1 MKRKSFS
8 EEVSKVE
15 NSRISQHSFLIL
27 LSSILR
33 LPEETTT
40 LASIYYHKYH
50 RWLEKISQDEPLYL
64 IDDYTLAIASL
75 SLASK
80 TTEQFRRMREF
91 LVPAYSIINPS
102 KPRLTFPS
110 EFYDSLR
117 DSVVNAE
124 LILLRVLKFDI
135 KIMLPFSYL
144 TKALHLTLTVW
155 HSETTDPA
163 LQKETYLVNTAIGRY
178 ARCCIMDA
186 ISDYRLS
193 TLYDPQTLSN
203 ACLWYA
209 LRNFKIIPEEKFLS
223 WVILVTGSTKI
234 HEDIQ
239 DAVYDLIQL
248 DLRRHG
254 QEKISWSMNKQ
265 C

>member
-1 MKRKSFS
+1 MKRKGIS
-8 EEVSKVE
+8 EEIPKIE
-15 NSRISQHSFLIL
+15 NSKIPQHSFITL

-33 LPEETTT
+33 LPEETTA
-40 LASIYYHKYH
+40 LAFVYYHRYH
-50 RWLEKISQDEPLYL
+50 RWIEKISQDESLYL
-64 IDDYTLAIASL
+64 IDDYTLAISSL

-80 TTEQFRRMREF
+80 ATEQFRRMREF

-135 KIMLPFSYL
+135 KIILPFSYL
-144 TKALHLTLTVW
+144 TKALHLTLTTW
-155 HSETTDPA
+155 HSETTDPT
-163 LQKETYLVNTAIGRY
+163 LQKEKYLINTAIGRY
-178 ARCCIMDA
+178 ARCRIMDA

-193 TLYDPQTLSN
+193 TLYDPQTLSS
-203 ACLWYA
+203 ACLWHA
-209 LRNFKIIPEEKFLS
+209 LRDFRIFPEEKFLS
-223 WVILVTGSTKI
+223 WVLLITGSTEI

-239 DAVYDLIQL
+239 DAIYDLAQL
-248 DLRRHG
+248 DLRRHE
-254 QEKISWSMNKQ
+254 QRKISWLEDKS